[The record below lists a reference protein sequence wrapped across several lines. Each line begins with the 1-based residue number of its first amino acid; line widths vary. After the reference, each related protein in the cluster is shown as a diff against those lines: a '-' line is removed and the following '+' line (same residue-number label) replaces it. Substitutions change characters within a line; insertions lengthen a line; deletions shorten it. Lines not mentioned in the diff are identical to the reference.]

1 MPVEVKAHTYL
12 YEGRYWGSPMPPLKK
27 PRLETPSDAQQDGT
41 SNAYTSED
49 SFKMY
54 RGPFRYNPLHD
65 LESLWWIAAYFL
77 MSRKLVFEDATEPEV
92 PRDGDEGESEEDD
105 QLASLH
111 TLFSDAAGRSWAMC
125 TEGGFSRHLDC
136 LHPFMRDMAL
146 ALNDARDTLVQ
157 GYHYLE
163 KDIDNRSFAVR
174 METYDGMSEMY
185 SFIAEAMEIEAVK
198 TERLMGW

>member
-12 YEGRYWGSPMPPLKK
+12 YEGRYWGDPMSPSKK
-27 PRLETPSDAQQDGT
+27 PRLETPSDGQQDGT
-41 SNAYTSED
+41 SDAHASEN

-65 LESLWWIAAYFL
+65 LESLWWVAAYFL
-77 MSRKLVFEDATEPEV
+77 MSRTLVFEDETEPEV
-92 PRDGDEGESEEDD
+92 PRDEDEGESEEDD
-105 QLASLH
+105 QLTSLH

-125 TEGGFSRHLDC
+125 TEGGFSRHLNC

-163 KDIDNRSFAVR
+163 KDIDNRVFAVR
-174 METYDGMSEMY
+174 QETYDEMGKM
-185 SFIAEAMEIEAVK
+185 FTLVADRMKAEDVR
-198 TERLMGW
+198 TERLDLL